1 MQWRVTITLISS
13 FWSVFYSRVHIPKL
27 PSTFSPVAHQ
37 AHSVLLLTRPIQYL
51 LIPKMH
57 FAMINYLNRLRS
69 EWMNAVWDING
80 MLAYAPESAHLMHS
94 TTVKIWMKVIVIQKY
109 AIGLPWKTMLGLQL
123 HAVARACEP
132 VSSRIANM
140 MWNRKKC
147 GDHFRLTTKK
157 YMVKKITRK
166 SHPGS
171 RAIVSMK
178 A

>member
-1 MQWRVTITLISS
+1 
-13 FWSVFYSRVHIPKL
+13 
-27 PSTFSPVAHQ
+27 
-37 AHSVLLLTRPIQYL
+37 
-51 LIPKMH
+51 MH
-57 FAMINYLNRLRS
+57 FAVINYLNRLRS

-80 MLAYAPESAHLMHS
+80 MLAYTPESAHLMHS
-94 TTVKIWMKVIVIQKY
+94 TTVKIWMKAIVIQKY

-140 MWNRKKC
+140 MWKRKKC
-147 GDHFRLTTKK
+147 GDQFRLTTKK
-157 YMVKKITRK
+157 YMVKKIARK